1 MAESAV
7 VTVLL
12 GFAAVELDAALA
24 NPEGNWQEH
33 VVAGTRPSLNSDLV
47 VVVNIVDE
55 SVDGDRT
62 GSEREPKF
70 QLLGFALRTRARLSQ
85 FSPTPLHYCFTS
97 TSSFLTK

>member
-47 VVVNIVDE
+47 VAGYIVDE

>member
-1 MAESAV
+1 M
-7 VTVLL
+7 TVLL